1 MPPSPNRAPASN
13 YWTIVLVGGGAR
25 TAGFEQSSRT
35 ITLIIKFDKN
45 KVVSDFRSRASN
57 F

>member
-1 MPPSPNRAPASN
+1 
-13 YWTIVLVGGGAR
+13 VLVGGGAR